1 MTTLAPNTA
10 LIPGLPAQAPR
21 RLWLITF
28 VDLVML
34 LLGFF
39 VLIFSMSSLNTA
51 RYATIVRSYAD
62 VFHGVGGMPATAVGP
77 LRVPHVERTPGDDLA
92 YLETVLRTNFAR
104 EDSLSA
110 IQFRLTAQYLI
121 LLVPAQTAAGAG
133 LGDFDAETKS
143 RFFEL
148 GGVLSNLPNRIA
160 ILAPATS
167 GDNAAAW
174 SQAAARARS
183 VQAAL
188 ESAGYQR
195 GLTGFVQGSVNTDE
209 NHALPP
215 IQIMIFPETSSVT
228 RPGAEATP

>member
-1 MTTLAPNTA
+1 MTTLAPDTTTIA
-10 LIPGLPAQAPR
+10 GLPAQPPR

-39 VLIFSMSSLNTA
+39 VLIFSMSSLNAA

-62 VFHGVGGMPATAVGP
+62 VFHGVGGMPVTAVGP

-92 YLETVLRTNFAR
+92 YLETVLRANFAR
-104 EDSLSA
+104 EDHLSA
-110 IQFRLTAQYLI
+110 IQFRLTSQYLI
-121 LLVPAQTAAGAG
+121 LLVPAQTAAGV
-133 LGDFDAETKS
+133 GDFDAATKG

-160 ILAPATS
+160 ILTPATS

-174 SQAAARARS
+174 SQAAVRARS

-188 ESAGYQR
+188 EAAGYQR
-195 GLTGFVQGSVNTDE
+195 SLTSFVQGSVVADE
-209 NHALPP
+209 NHELPP
-215 IQIMIFPETSSVT
+215 IQIMIFPETASQAEV
-228 RPGAEATP
+228 RP